1 MSKTGAG
8 YKDKDRHNNY
18 YDVDDAMNNTDRGLL
33 DSSNKRN
40 K

>member
-1 MSKTGAG
+1 M
-8 YKDKDRHNNY
+8 DKYHHNNY

-33 DSSNKRN
+33 DSSKNRN